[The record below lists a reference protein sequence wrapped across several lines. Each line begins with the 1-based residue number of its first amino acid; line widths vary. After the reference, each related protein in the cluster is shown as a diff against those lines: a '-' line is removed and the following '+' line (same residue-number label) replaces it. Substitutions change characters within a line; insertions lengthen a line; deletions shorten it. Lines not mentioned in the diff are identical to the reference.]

1 MPDPVSGILAATSLG
16 GAAIGSSSASGASKA
31 QQAAA
36 DAGVAEQRA
45 AREQMRQLLQ
55 PYVAAGGPAL
65 QAQLDLLGLGGSG
78 GTPGGQVDWGAYV
91 QGNPDALANWNAI
104 NGTSDGARFGG
115 DINAFGQFH
124 YNSDGSRRD
133 LTPYTSQAT
142 AGTDAMTA
150 QQNAI
155 AGLESSPIFQALVRQ
170 GEEGIL
176 QNASATGGLRGGN
189 VQGAL
194 AQFRPAMLNQQIQQR
209 FSQLGGITQL
219 GQNSAAGV
227 GNAGLGAAG
236 NIAALLEQKGAA
248 QAGGA
253 LAQGNAWGGLLNGI
267 SSNIGMAA
275 GIGQKFAT
283 GGF

>member
-1 MPDPVSGILAATSLG
+1 MPDPISGILVASSVGSAAL
-16 GAAIGSSSASGASKA
+16 GSSAASKASKA

-36 DAGVAEQRA
+36 DAGVGEQRA
-45 AREQMRQLLQ
+45 AREQMRALLQ
-55 PYVAAGGPAL
+55 PYVSAGGPAL
-65 QAQLDLLGLGGSG
+65 QAQLDLLGLGSPEGA
-78 GTPGGQVDWGAYV
+78 VDWNAYV

-104 NGTSDGARFGG
+104 QGTPAAAQFNG
-115 DINAFGQFH
+115 DIKAFGQYH
-124 YNSDGSRRD
+124 YGADGSRRD
-133 LTPYTSQAT
+133 LTPFSGQS
-142 AGTDAMTA
+142 A
-150 QQNAI
+150 QGRAI
-155 AGLESSPIFQALVRQ
+155 SELENSPIFQALMRQ
-170 GEEGIL
+170 GEDGIL

-209 FSQLGGITQL
+209 FAQLGGITQL

-253 LAQGNAWGGLLNGI
+253 IGQGNAWGGLLGNI
-267 SSNIGMAA
+267 SSAVGMAA
-275 GIGQKFAT
+275 GNGMRA
-283 GGF
+283 GF

>member
-16 GAAIGSSSASGASKA
+16 GAAIGSSSASKASKA

-36 DAGVAEQRA
+36 DAAVAEQRA
-45 AREQMRQLLQ
+45 AREQMRALLQ

-78 GTPGGQVDWGAYV
+78 GGVGGYLSA
-91 QGNPDALANWNAI
+91 NPDVAAEAQRAVAA
-104 NGTSDGARFGG
+104 GVFGSPEEYAQWHYQ
-115 DINAFGQFH
+115 NFGQAEGRQMPTGTGGA
-124 YNSDGSRRD
+124 DA
-133 LTPYTSQAT
+133 QAAT
-142 AGTDAMTA
+142 
-150 QQNAI
+150 I
-155 AGLESSPIFQALVRQ
+155 AGLENSPIFQALVRQ

-209 FSQLGGITQL
+209 FSQLGGITEL

-227 GNAGLGAAG
+227 GNAGLGVASNIG
-236 NIAALLEQKGAA
+236 NLLQQGGAA

-253 LAQGNAWGGLLNGI
+253 LAQGKAWGGLLNGI

>member
-16 GAAIGSSSASGASKA
+16 GAAIGSSSASKASKA

-36 DAGVAEQRA
+36 DAAVAEQRA
-45 AREQMRQLLQ
+45 AREQMRALLQ

-78 GTPGGQVDWGAYV
+78 GGVGGYLSA
-91 QGNPDALANWNAI
+91 NPDVAAEAQRAVAA
-104 NGTSDGARFGG
+104 GVFGSPEEYAQWHYQ
-115 DINAFGQFH
+115 NFGQAEGRQMPTGTGGA
-124 YNSDGSRRD
+124 DA
-133 LTPYTSQAT
+133 QAAT
-142 AGTDAMTA
+142 
-150 QQNAI
+150 I
-155 AGLESSPIFQALVRQ
+155 AGLENSPIFQALVRQ

-253 LAQGNAWGGLLNGI
+253 LAQGKAWGGLLNGI